1 MKRLIPDTLIPDT
14 VFTRLF
20 GLVVAALLTTHLVM
34 TSLLLFFGP
43 HFSRDEPPPRPPLER
58 AAPGASLRP
67 TLAPGDAARQP
78 PPPPDNRNRFP
89 APFWL
94 AQLVTLA
101 IIGLLAW
108 YGARRLARPIQ
119 QLTQAAARLGD
130 NLEAPPIE
138 ESGPQETRQA
148 ARLFNRMQDK
158 LRQQMA
164 ERSRFLAAV
173 SHDLRTPLT
182 RIRLRSAQLDDTA
195 LQARLGKDID
205 DMTAMLD
212 ATLAYLRDESQQE
225 SWQMLDITA
234 LLQVLA
240 EDAQE
245 QGHHVSVDGHAD
257 SLLTLPGSLR
267 RCLDNLLENALRYG
281 ERADIHLQQT
291 GDTVGIEIR
300 DHGPGIPENR
310 MSSVFEP
317 FVRLEESRNRHTGG
331 VGLGLAIARD
341 AARRMGGTL
350 TLHNAPQGGLI
361 AHLTLP
367 RDAHGAL
374 YQL

>member
-1 MKRLIPDTLIPDT
+1 MKRLIPDT

-58 AAPGASLRP
+58 TAPGADLRP
-67 TLAPGDAARQP
+67 TLAPGDAARQ

-225 SWQMLDITA
+225 SWQLLDITA

-240 EDAQE
+240 AW
-245 QGHHVSVDGHAD
+245 
-257 SLLTLPGSLR
+257 
-267 RCLDNLLENALRYG
+267 LDWAG
-281 ERADIHLQQT
+281 VPASAA
-291 GDTVGIEIR
+291 
-300 DHGPGIPENR
+300 GPAW
-310 MSSVFEP
+310 
-317 FVRLEESRNRHTGG
+317 G
-331 VGLGLAIARD
+331 V
-341 AARRMGGTL
+341 
-350 TLHNAPQGGLI
+350 
-361 AHLTLP
+361 
-367 RDAHGAL
+367 AHGAL
-374 YQL
+374 QLDYGFPISNLLRGHVQIFDGYGESLIDYNHKATYVGLGISLLEWF

>member
-1 MKRLIPDTLIPDT
+1 MKRLLPDT

-34 TSLLLFFGP
+34 SGLFLFFGP
-43 HFSRDEPPPRPPLER
+43 PAPRDEPPRPPLAR
-58 AAPGASLRP
+58 TAPGAGLRP
-67 TLAPGDAARQP
+67 TLVPGEAVQQP
-78 PPPPDNRNRFP
+78 PPPPLGSRSRFP
-89 APFWL
+89 PGFWL
-94 AQLVTLA
+94 AQLLTLS

-130 NLEAPPIE
+130 NLEAPPIA
-138 ESGPQETRQA
+138 ESGPLETRQA

-158 LRQQMA
+158 LRLQLA

-195 LQARLGKDID
+195 LQAKLGKDID

-225 SWQMLDITA
+225 SWQLLDITA

-281 ERADIHLQQT
+281 ERADIHLQQS
-291 GDTVGIEIR
+291 GDTVCIEIR

-361 AHLTLP
+361 ARLTLP

-374 YQL
+374 YPL

>member
-34 TSLLLFFGP
+34 SGLFLFFGP
-43 HFSRDEPPPRPPLER
+43 PAPRDEPPRPPSGQV
-58 AAPGASLRP
+58 APATGLRP
-67 TLAPGDAARQP
+67 TLPPGETVPQS
-78 PPPPDNRNRFP
+78 PPDGPRRFP
-89 APFWL
+89 PGFWL

-101 IIGLLAW
+101 IIALLAW
-108 YGARRLARPIQ
+108 HGARRLARPIQ
-119 QLTQAAARLGD
+119 QLTRAAARLGD
-130 NLEAPPIE
+130 NLEAPPIA

-158 LRQQMA
+158 LRLQLA

-182 RIRLRSAQLDDTA
+182 RIRLRSAQLDDTE
-195 LQARLGKDID
+195 LQAKLGKDID

-225 SWQMLDITA
+225 SWQRLDITA

-245 QGHHVSVDGHAD
+245 QGHPVSLDGHAD

-281 ERADIHLQQT
+281 ERADIHLQQS
-291 GDTVGIEIR
+291 GDTVCIEIR

-310 MSSVFEP
+310 MNSVFEP

-361 AHLTLP
+361 ARLTLP

-374 YQL
+374 YQP